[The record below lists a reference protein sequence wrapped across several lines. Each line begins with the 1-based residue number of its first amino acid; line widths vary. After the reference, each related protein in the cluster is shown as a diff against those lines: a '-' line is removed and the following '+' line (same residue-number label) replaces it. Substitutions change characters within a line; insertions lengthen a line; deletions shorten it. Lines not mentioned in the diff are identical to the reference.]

1 MAIDK
6 LVYGKNVRDSVQAN
20 YIKTNEIIDKVNKG
34 GGSDTGL
41 HAYTIY
47 EYAGIGTSFTTT
59 APITNFKFIELYYKY
74 YLRGYSDSDVTSS
87 AQFVK
92 IYDPQIGTNY
102 TQTNAADLTVET
114 TSAFVAYPV
123 LTKYSITFQDAN
135 TINYDFTASY
145 VPKYYASTLGK
156 LNTTNTYILPR
167 AEDDRFMVSLSAV
180 IGYV

>member
-20 YIKTNEIIDKVNKG
+20 YIKTNEIIDKVNEG

-47 EYAGIGTSFTTT
+47 EGGTLGLSFTTT
-59 APITNFKFIELYYKY
+59 APITNFKFVELYYYY
-74 YLRGYSDSDVTSS
+74 YLTSYSEERVKSS
-87 AQFVK
+87 NQFVK
-92 IYDPQIGTNY
+92 IYNPQIGTDY
-102 TQTNAADLTVET
+102 TQTNTADLTVET
-114 TSAFVAYPV
+114 TSAFVVYPV
-123 LTKYSITFQDAN
+123 LTKYAITFQDAN
-135 TINYDFTASY
+135 TIDYGFTASY
-145 VPKYYASTLGK
+145 VPKYYASTIGK

-167 AEDDRFMVSLSAV
+167 AADDNFRVSLSAV